1 MNTVVERH
9 PSLASVAP
17 AQAVPTLSRPLT
29 LTERLA
35 LRLALRLIVWS
46 ARHRAT
52 TAPAVA
58 RAREHLAAR
67 EARERAWQ
75 RSFLLTV
82 RR

>member
-9 PSLASVAP
+9 PSVAP
-17 AQAVPTLSRPLT
+17 VASAHAVPPARRLT

-52 TAPAVA
+52 AAPAVA
-58 RAREHLAAR
+58 RAREQLAGR

-75 RSFLLTV
+75 RSFLLTTH
-82 RR
+82 R